1 MSIKKKTTS
10 KKIQGAKKNSC
21 DCHVVAVIKECLEI
35 MKMLERVVLSE
46 EMVRKKAAK
55 KLMTKEEKISYVTK
69 WEKKNRLML
78 LLKEVFGHLGEET
91 KGLLIPSNFSVDF
104 FCSIKCTE
112 SSPHL
117 QTVFQADACHMN
129 FGIHIV
135 LMLWY
140 YCKWQY
146 ISSCIWNSFW
156 E

>member
-10 KKIQGAKKNSC
+10 KKIRGAKKNSC
-21 DCHVVAVIKECLEI
+21 DRHVVAVIKECLEI

-55 KLMTKEEKISYVTK
+55 KLMTKAEKISYVMK

-104 FCSIKCTE
+104 FCSIK
-112 SSPHL
+112 SQKAVPI
-117 QTVFQADACHMN
+117 FRRY
-129 FGIHIV
+129 FK
-135 LMLWY
+135 LMPVT
-140 YCKWQY
+140 
-146 ISSCIWNSFW
+146 
-156 E
+156 